1 MDSQE
6 AIEAIENDAEGDQDE
21 YIWVQSLLFN
31 WGAAVVPRDNY
42 YFNSVDGGKAWT
54 LMLKAGV
61 RIIPKDVYSGGSQGF
76 VFLFKDDMTPRP
88 FRSEI
93 FGWKVTYI
101 SGGVTGHSLN
111 MASPDH
117 TYFCVNVDSVAD
129 EIEAVG
135 EDVGIAK
142 LSWADE
148 L

>member
-6 AIEAIENDAEGDQDE
+6 ARDNDAECDMWE
-21 YIWVQSLLFN
+21 YTHVQTLLFN
-31 WGAAVVPRDNY
+31 WGGAVVPRDSY
-42 YFNSVDGGKAWT
+42 YFRPDDDGKGWT

-101 SGGVTGHSLN
+101 SGGVTRHSLN

-135 EDVGIAK
+135 QDVAIAK
-142 LSWADE
+142 LSWADAE